1 MFCTYVVQ
9 YSALAELVNITE
21 DGTVNIEDFRVFTK
35 THQALLYQVFHIQT
49 KLKDNTLGWQLWEG
63 ISKRRIELRRGY
75 NVQIANLMVLV
86 SDVVWLVIVFVF
98 VDAEHMCSIRK
109 RLLNVVCAP

>member
-1 MFCTYVVQ
+1 MCP
-9 YSALAELVNITE
+9 SMHRALAELVNITE

-49 KLKDNTLGWQLWEG
+49 KLKDNTLGWQLWET

-75 NVQIANLMVLV
+75 NVQIGNLMVLV
-86 SDVVWLVIVFVF
+86 STR
-98 VDAEHMCSIRK
+98 VDACLYSFCAA
-109 RLLNVVCAP
+109 NVLVCILQRTRHHILEPTCNC